1 MLHNTKWRREL
12 YIFLQGF
19 GDSLFVNIEFVLICY
34 KQKCEEKLKS
44 AIAIKLITNKPEAWF
59 DVKFENP

>member
-1 MLHNTKWRREL
+1 MKTRTL

-44 AIAIKLITNKPEAWF
+44 AIAIKLITNKPEA
-59 DVKFENP
+59 